1 MLAAKRHTAQ
11 RGARGCL
18 GTGVADLLPGARH
31 EGGRR
36 RRSLCCEKALRNHG
50 SLIAT
55 CRRRE
60 SSGFNGEDRSLRG
73 SQGLGLGGLKEGVVA

>member
-18 GTGVADLLPGARH
+18 GTGVADLLPGVSTR
-31 EGGRR
+31 GRQ
-36 RRSLCCEKALRNHG
+36 RRSLCWEKALQDHG
-50 SLIAT
+50 GLIAA

-60 SSGFNGEDRSLRG
+60 SSGLNGEDRSLTG
-73 SQGLGLGGLKEGVVA
+73 SQGLGLGGLKEGVEA